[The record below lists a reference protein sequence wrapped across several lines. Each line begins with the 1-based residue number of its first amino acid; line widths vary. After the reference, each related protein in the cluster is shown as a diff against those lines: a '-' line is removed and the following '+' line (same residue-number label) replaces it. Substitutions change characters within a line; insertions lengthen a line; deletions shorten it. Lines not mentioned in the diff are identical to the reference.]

1 MKIRM
6 RPIGLAITILILAA
20 GQTRAGNLII
30 NGDFSVPDAGG
41 NYTIVNAGDTSLTGW
56 TVVSGSVETDSTL
69 PVFGAPTAS
78 GNPQNLD
85 LDGNNPGTMSQSF
98 STSVG
103 QTYSLDF
110 FYSNNIYGS
119 GGAATVSVTG
129 SSLSES
135 ISHSG
140 ATYGSLNWSSFAET
154 FVATSTTATLT
165 FASTDV
171 PSSSTGILLDN
182 VSVSAVP
189 EPSSVILLGLGGL
202 GLTARLLRRRK

>member
-1 MKIRM
+1 M
-6 RPIGLAITILILAA
+6 
-20 GQTRAGNLII
+20 
-30 NGDFSVPDAGG
+30 
-41 NYTIVNAGDTSLTGW
+41 
-56 TVVSGSVETDSTL
+56 SGSVETDSTL

-98 STSVG
+98 STTVG

-135 ISHSG
+135 ISHS
-140 ATYGSLNWSSFAET
+140 AQRMA
-154 FVATSTTATLT
+154 
-165 FASTDV
+165 
-171 PSSSTGILLDN
+171 P
-182 VSVSAVP
+182 
-189 EPSSVILLGLGGL
+189 
-202 GLTARLLRRRK
+202 